1 MVGVGGA
8 PCAVVIWIVV
18 VGSLTPVL
26 RREQSMW
33 CRWSVDRAWNLELME
48 EPIIVLDLPANC
60 SNVGT
65 WNVAANSNDVDGDG
79 IRRSEEVVDA
89 VCDALGGTIIDFDL
103 EGVRIEW
110 LKSAGALV
118 AHRCRKCSAPL
129 PRNE

>member
-1 MVGVGGA
+1 MVGLGGA

-33 CRWSVDRAWNLELME
+33 CRWSVDRPWDLELME
-48 EPIIVLDLPANC
+48 EPIIVLDLPANR

-79 IRRSEEVVDA
+79 KSVDIRLDYTLHTV
-89 VCDALGGTIIDFDL
+89 GGHLNPGTNIFIKIPVYWKYD
-103 EGVRIEW
+103 
-110 LKSAGALV
+110 
-118 AHRCRKCSAPL
+118 
-129 PRNE
+129 